1 MKSQK
6 NIIIHAQALELSH
19 LRPDD
24 SLSLCAGEN
33 TLVVVPER
41 MTALQAAH
49 TIAVL
54 TEFTSELLDAV
65 KDACGTC
72 GEQREAEGECPY
84 TDFCEA
90 DKCPYEGATG
100 PEVELSDA
108 ARKQMGIPLG
118 AKLQLLPDEGKGLV
132 VPADYKHDLTDVPEE
147 VRALLDLL
155 GVCPGELDDLIRNEE
170 EIWHG

>member
-6 NIIIHAQALELSH
+6 NIIIPAQALELSH

-84 TDFCEA
+84 VDFCNSDE
-90 DKCPYEGATG
+90 CPYEDG

-108 ARKQMGIPLG
+108 ARKLMGIPLD
-118 AKLQLLPDEGKGLV
+118 AKLELFPDDGEGLV
-132 VPADYKHDLTDVPEE
+132 CVADYKHDITDVPENAME
-147 VRALLDLL
+147 LFTMA
-155 GVCPGELDDLIRNEE
+155 GVCPGKLDELIMGEVE
-170 EIWHG
+170 VWHHG